1 MVEEYEPRTFKNPN
15 GYSRYVFRQSDIQL
29 TNAFSA
35 AIEWMQYNG
44 ETKKILANW
53 GLTGYN
59 N

>member
-1 MVEEYEPRTFKNPN
+1 
-15 GYSRYVFRQSDIQL
+15 VFRQSDIAL

-44 ETKKILANW
+44 ELKKILTNW